1 METILD
7 YLKKNTVSVQLNVAT
22 IVLLCFSRYTRLR
35 ESSSVFC
42 EVKMILEWT
51 INKHGGSLQVTKVQR
66 KSSRQSIVSTG
77 IYFNNTAKK
86 SSGATQILCSISCNW
101 DESSSVEKW
110 LGAVDFLYE
119 IQTVEF
125 MWVWQQ
131 QWSCSFV
138 KAKTLLPCFGIL
150 LSLSVGLL
158 WYDYRAN

>member
-22 IVLLCFSRYTRLR
+22 IVLLCFGRYIRLR

-86 SSGATQILCSISCNW
+86 KFWCYSNL
-101 DESSSVEKW
+101 V
-110 LGAVDFLYE
+110 LYFL
-119 IQTVEF
+119 Q
-125 MWVWQQ
+125 
-131 QWSCSFV
+131 
-138 KAKTLLPCFGIL
+138 L
-150 LSLSVGLL
+150 
-158 WYDYRAN
+158 R

>member
-1 METILD
+1 MEDLYKWQKCKGNLVDRASCQRAFILI
-7 YLKKNTVSVQLNVAT
+7 TQ
-22 IVLLCFSRYTRLR
+22 
-35 ESSSVFC
+35 
-42 EVKMILEWT
+42 
-51 INKHGGSLQVTKVQR
+51 Q
-66 KSSRQSIVSTG
+66 
-77 IYFNNTAKK
+77 KK